1 MKNENARIKMSR
13 YTTIMI
19 IFLILA
25 MCAIGPSLYLP
36 DYWSFL
42 PPAILWL
49 IAMYNA
55 VRVDQIKKRHRNNLG
70 TVFSIILVTIIA
82 ALIAIIS
89 VWVFRY

>member
-55 VRVDQIKKRHRNNLG
+55 VRIDQIKKRHRNLG